1 MARVRTK
8 GTYRMSYVP
17 RMRMVRL
24 RAVGKTEIGRSRNSA
39 MRETMACTTPS
50 MTSPLNVIHP
60 QEIEARG
67 GSNHSPMT

>member
-1 MARVRTK
+1 MAKVGTK

-17 RMRMVRL
+17 RMRVVRS
-24 RAVGKTEIGRSRNSA
+24 RAIGNTEIGRSRNSA
-39 MRETMACTTPS
+39 MRETVTCTTPS

-60 QEIEARG
+60 QEIEAWE